1 MEEIKVVD
9 ERLQRVACCV
19 LRVACCVL
27 NDNEAFMK
35 LKRLIE
41 VLCSDDFEI
50 LCSDDFSR
58 LLAKRLKSLLR
69 GSAKRLKSLLRGSSA
84 LVTMLASEEALRRD
98 WDSPEEDAAWAH
110 L

>member
-19 LRVACCVL
+19 L
-27 NDNEAFMK
+27 NDNEVFMK

-58 LLAKRLKSLLR
+58 LL
-69 GSAKRLKSLLRGSSA
+69 AKRLKSLLRGSSA

>member
-1 MEEIKVVD
+1 VEEIKVVD

-19 LRVACCVL
+19 L
-27 NDNEAFMK
+27 NDNEVFMK

-58 LLAKRLKSLLR
+58 LLAKRLKSLLRGSKSLLR